1 MSANHEP
8 GPWVIQRPRPRQNRM
23 FVRPKFGVGVA
34 IAQICQRTN
43 RDANAA
49 LIAAAPELLAEAIAD
64 DGLAVFIERTLA
76 AVALP
81 SGHPEVSRAFA
92 DIRGALASRGAL
104 RRAAIA
110 KAEGSAS

>member
-1 MSANHEP
+1 MAAHTP
-8 GPWVIQRPRPRQNRM
+8 GPWYQDRNSY
-23 FVRPKFGVGVA
+23 VA
-34 IAQICQRTN
+34 SEIGTIARVYAGGRAATTQEGRLAEA
-43 RDANAA
+43 ANAA

-81 SGHPEVSRAFA
+81 SGQPEVARAFA

-110 KAEGSAS
+110 KAEGRQ